1 MSGGKSTKQ
10 WTNARILS
18 YGVGNVLND
27 MCASSWFSYL
37 LVFLNDVAKLS
48 PVHAAVVMFSG
59 QIADGVATPLV
70 GVLSDRSSGFPSIGF
85 GRRKTWN
92 AGGCVVVMLCFF
104 FVFGSC
110 LPRWFTEN
118 PSSTVLVLYY
128 CTAASVFNVG
138 WAAVQVSHMAM
149 VPELSSNDNIR
160 IILNSVRYAFTIL
173 SNVMVFIAFYFLLH
187 DVSPFNVPDQLKFT
201 LLTIFTL
208 VVGGICTLYFLIG
221 TEEKCG
227 PLSPEENKALTLR
240 QRRNSPAVLDSAH
253 RGPAD
258 MPFEADIMPSTPI
271 FKETAPMTWSCW
283 FKVCM
288 FYEVGLIYMCTRL
301 SINVTQ
307 VYIPFFLT
315 ISLHMSASSMAIVP
329 LLVYLSGFVATFG
342 MRYMNDRMGREG
354 TFAFGT
360 ILMVLS
366 LIATWYLTIETS
378 YLIYPLSTL
387 LGFGQSVVMV
397 TSVCLEGDLVGDQN
411 ESGAFVYG
419 AMSFTDKISN
429 GVAVLLIQNARQA
442 IVADPIADSLFVR
455 EIYCLVP
462 GIAVVISAI
471 TIYWMRYGSGTLN
484 LKPRRQSV
492 HEGSHLLH
500 ENENYGTHA

>member
-1 MSGGKSTKQ
+1 MASKSSKQ
-10 WTNARILS
+10 WTTAKILS

-48 PVHAAVVMFSG
+48 PVDGAIVMFSG
-59 QIADGVATPLV
+59 QIADGIATPLV
-70 GVLSDRSSGFPSIGF
+70 GVLSDRSTGFPSIGF

-92 AGGCVVVMLCFF
+92 AGGCVLVMLCFF
-104 FVFGSC
+104 FVFGAC
-110 LPRWFTEN
+110 LPRWFTDA

-128 CTAASVFNVG
+128 CTAASLFNVG

-160 IILNSVRYAFTIL
+160 VILNSVRYAFTIL
-173 SNVMVFIAFYFLLH
+173 SNVMVFIAFFFLLH
-187 DVSPFNVPDQLKFT
+187 DVSPYNVPDQLKFT
-201 LLTIFTL
+201 LLTIFTM
-208 VVGGICTLYFLIG
+208 VVGGLCTFYFLIG

-227 PLSPEENKALTLR
+227 PTNVAEIQSLR
-240 QRRNSPAVLDSAH
+240 ARRNSPAVLDHGH

-258 MPFEADIMPSTPI
+258 MPFEADL
-271 FKETAPMTWSCW
+271 APMTPVFATATAMTWKCW

-288 FYEVGLIYMCTRL
+288 FYEVGMVYMCTRL
-301 SINVTQ
+301 SVNVTQ

-315 ISLHMSASSMAIVP
+315 ISLHMNAASMAIVP

-360 ILMVLS
+360 GLMVLS
-366 LIATWYLTIETS
+366 LIASWYLTIETS
-378 YLIYPLSTL
+378 HWIYPLSTL

-429 GVAVLLIQNARQA
+429 GIAVLLIQNARQA
-442 IVADPIADSLFVR
+442 LTNDALADAYFVR
-455 EIYCLVP
+455 QIYCLVP
-462 GIAVVISAI
+462 GLAVVLGAI
-471 TIYWMRYGSGTLN
+471 TLYWMRYGSGTLN

-492 HEGSHLLH
+492 HEGSQLLH
-500 ENENYGTHA
+500 EEGSYGTARV